1 MRVLARSLVLALA
14 LGAIPLAS
22 VAAHE
27 CIVVNRSDTGNA
39 KAAANS
45 DRWVQLNLTYL
56 YERTASFGFPAL
68 TPDQVTYATELAV
81 SQGVPYSF
89 TWRTDKTIP
98 MGEGFSHELATDGKG
113 IDHFFEVYGER
124 IIGALFAALANA

>member
-1 MRVLARSLVLALA
+1 MRVLARSLVLALV
-14 LGAIPLAS
+14 LGAVPLAS

-39 KAAANS
+39 KAAENS

-56 YERTASFGFPAL
+56 YERTANFGFPAL
-68 TPDQVTYATELAV
+68 TAAQVTYATDLAV
-81 SQGVPYSF
+81 SQGVPYTF
-89 TWRTDKTIP
+89 TWRSDKLIP
-98 MGEGFSHELATDGKG
+98 QGNGFTHELATNGKG

-124 IIGALFAALANA
+124 IIGALFASLANA